1 MDRGVRRAGAADG
14 EKKQNKKKQTKKPP
28 DKYKYKNLIEERII
42 HSVRHQTMICYSERR
57 VALKIALHYMVRGLG
72 IGSSF
77 G

>member
-14 EKKQNKKKQTKKPP
+14 EKKQNKKTKQKNP
-28 DKYKYKNLIEERII
+28 DKDKYKNLIEERII

>member
-28 DKYKYKNLIEERII
+28 DKYKNLIEERII

>member
-14 EKKQNKKKQTKKPP
+14 EKKQNKKNIQKNP
-28 DKYKYKNLIEERII
+28 DKDKYKNLIEERII
-42 HSVRHQTMICYSERR
+42 HSIRHQTMICYSERR

>member
-14 EKKQNKKKQTKKPP
+14 REKTKKNKQKNP
-28 DKYKYKNLIEERII
+28 DKDKYKNLIEERII